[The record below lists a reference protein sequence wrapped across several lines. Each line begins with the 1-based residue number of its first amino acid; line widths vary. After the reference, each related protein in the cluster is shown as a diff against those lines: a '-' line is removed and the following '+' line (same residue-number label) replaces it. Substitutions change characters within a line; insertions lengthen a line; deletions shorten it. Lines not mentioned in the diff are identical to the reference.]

1 MSYATFSFILRIRTS
16 QPGRIP
22 EWTYRDVRE
31 GVPVRNDKVT
41 LMRQCLRREEMRNR
55 NNGNINTRSF
65 NRRLFQ
71 MALPITIQSLM
82 LALVAAA
89 DALMLGR
96 IGQNEMTAV
105 SLATQI
111 QFIQNMILSAI
122 AGAGAILG
130 SQYYGKGDTGRC
142 LLFTPVPASMKWER
156 SPG

>member
-22 EWTYRDVRE
+22 EWTNRGVRE

-105 SLATQI
+105 SLALLGAFVFHWPVLVVYACTCLDEVGKI
-111 QFIQNMILSAI
+111 PWVMIRFRKYRWVQNL
-122 AGAGAILG
+122 
-130 SQYYGKGDTGRC
+130 TR
-142 LLFTPVPASMKWER
+142 
-156 SPG
+156 

>member
-22 EWTYRDVRE
+22 ERTYRGVRE

-105 SLATQI
+105 SLALLGAFVFHWPVLVVYACTCLDEVGKI
-111 QFIQNMILSAI
+111 PWVMIRFRKYRWVQNL
-122 AGAGAILG
+122 
-130 SQYYGKGDTGRC
+130 TR
-142 LLFTPVPASMKWER
+142 
-156 SPG
+156 